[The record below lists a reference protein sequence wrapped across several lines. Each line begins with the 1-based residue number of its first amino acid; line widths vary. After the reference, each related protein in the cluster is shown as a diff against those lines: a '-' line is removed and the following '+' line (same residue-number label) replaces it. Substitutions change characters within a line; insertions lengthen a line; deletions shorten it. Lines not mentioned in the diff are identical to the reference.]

1 MLRSLTEPK
10 GYILSATDGEIGR
23 YYDFLF
29 DDARWTVRYMVADT
43 GRWLPGRKIL
53 VSPPL
58 LEQPDWDR
66 RRFPVRLSRQQ
77 IEEGPSLDTD
87 APVSRRYERA
97 YHDFFATPYYWM
109 GNGLWGNFPYP
120 QAVMPPAPE
129 PQPRL
134 AEEAPPAERPDGTHL
149 RSVREVTGYEVM
161 PEGSHAGKVSDFIV
175 DDTSWA
181 LHFVVVDRSILP
193 FSKKVLIATPWIED
207 VSWVDQEIH
216 VDVSEEQIAGA
227 PVFDAHNPLDDA
239 YVSALY
245 AHYGRP
251 RG

>member
-1 MLRSLTEPK
+1 
-10 GYILSATDGEIGR
+10 
-23 YYDFLF
+23 
-29 DDARWTVRYMVADT
+29 
-43 GRWLPGRKIL
+43 
-53 VSPPL
+53 
-58 LEQPDWDR
+58 
-66 RRFPVRLSRQQ
+66 
-77 IEEGPSLDTD
+77 
-87 APVSRRYERA
+87 VSRRYERA
-97 YHDFFATPYYWM
+97 FHDFFATPYYWM

-161 PEGSHAGKVSDFIV
+161 PEGSHAGKVTDFIV

-207 VSWVDQEIH
+207 VTWVGQEIH
-216 VDVSEEQIAGA
+216 VGVTEEQITEA
-227 PVFDAHNPLDDA
+227 PEFDPGKPLD
-239 YVSALY
+239 
-245 AHYGRP
+245 GR
-251 RG
+251 R